1 MSAACAL
8 VLLVLSGVLGEAWAQ
23 EKGSEQTPAQAI
35 VEILVVEYN
44 SNTLFDLG
52 TTGVFERYAAG
63 TPGTDPGNLR
73 VADVAFPTL
82 DPSGLGLAM
91 FLDKITLAEG
101 TFEFLIQ
108 ALEQDDRFEILSNPR
123 LIVAEGDETP
133 AKVQT
138 IINVP
143 YETNKVAGVTGVTS
157 TEFKDAGVTL
167 EAKLLK
173 IYDDEYVDL
182 WLHAAVGAIGA
193 RHPVAVAAQPEGS
206 PLTVPEFFN
215 RSIKTEVVVADRQV
229 LVLGALLSTEKMTT
243 RRNVP
248 ILGRIPLLKYLFSSY
263 RDDERCRELI
273 FFVKPVIHRGG
284 FVPRPADVSEL
295 DLDKKE

>member
-1 MSAACAL
+1 MSVACAL
-8 VLLVLSGVLGEAWAQ
+8 VLALLAGIVCPAWGDEAGN
-23 EKGSEQTPAQAI
+23 ENKPAQAI

-52 TTGVFERYAAG
+52 TTGVFERYPKG
-63 TPGTDPGNLR
+63 TPGTDPGNLSL
-73 VADVAFPTL
+73 AEAAFPTL
-82 DPSGLGLAM
+82 DPSGIGLAM
-91 FLDKITLAEG
+91 FLDKITLGEG
-101 TFEFLIQ
+101 TFQFLIQ
-108 ALEQDDRFEILSNPR
+108 ALEQDERFEILSNPR
-123 LIVAEGDETP
+123 LIVAQGDEKP

-138 IINVP
+138 VIEVP
-143 YETNKVAGVTGVTS
+143 YETNKISGVTGVTS

-167 EAKLLK
+167 EAKLLN

-193 RHPVAVAAQPEGS
+193 RHPVAVAAQTNE
-206 PLTVPEFFN
+206 PLPVPEFFK
-215 RSIKTEVVVADRQV
+215 RSIRTEVVVADRQV

-248 ILGRIPLLKYLFSSY
+248 VLGRIPLLKYLFSTY
-263 RDDERCRELI
+263 RDDEACRELI

-284 FVPRPADVSEL
+284 YVPRPADISEL
-295 DLDKKE
+295 DLDDKK